1 MLLDVGRRAASKVW
15 HKNEGINSAPWR
27 CSCSVLN
34 GSKLV
39 QFGGRMP
46 KRVAGDIEMSLR
58 RRIETGEWSESRRL
72 PNERL
77 LASEYG
83 VARNTIR
90 AAMERL
96 SADGGLR
103 REVGRGTFLQR
114 SPDADLAAVTRTLIG
129 VSPADTMAVRQIIEP
144 KAVALAAT
152 KSNLADLNAI
162 AAAHEK
168 AVEAEGFEPFE
179 RCDAVFH
186 ELIFIAS
193 RNELLAALHAM
204 LRLIR
209 NQEQWLRIKRRSFT
223 PGRRADYCDEH
234 AAIVRALLH
243 RDAEAA
249 ENAMLVHLDSVGR
262 NLLNAP

>member
-1 MLLDVGRRAASKVW
+1 M
-15 HKNEGINSAPWR
+15 
-27 CSCSVLN
+27 
-34 GSKLV
+34 V

-46 KRVAGDIEMSLR
+46 KRVSGDIEMSLR

-96 SADGGLR
+96 GADGGLR

-114 SPDADLAAVTRTLIG
+114 SHEADLMAVTRTLIG

-144 KAVALAAT
+144 KAVAIAAT

-179 RCDAVFH
+179 QCDAAFH

-193 RNELLAALHAM
+193 RNELLAALHAI

-209 NQEQWLRIKRRSFT
+209 NQEQLLGIKRRSFS

-234 AAIVRALLH
+234 AAIVRALLC

-249 ENAMLVHLDSVGR
+249 EKAMLTHLDSVGR
-262 NLLNAP
+262 NLLNAL